1 MSISVQPSATTTP
14 PPAMGLMTEEEF
26 LERHG
31 AESNIELVDGVVVR
45 YPMPGF
51 RHGVAANNFAVD
63 LTVYVRTL
71 KLGRVCNNDTFV
83 RIQADPIRIRG
94 ADVAYLSYAQFP
106 ADAKFP
112 EGPMPATPELVAEAK
127 SPTDTWLSV
136 FRKVLEYL
144 DAGVQ
149 VVVVL
154 DPATETATT
163 YRANTLQETFRA
175 DTELT
180 IPDLFPG
187 FSVRVAS
194 LFQ

>member
-1 MSISVQPSATTTP
+1 MSIAVQATATTTP
-14 PPAMGLMTEEEF
+14 PPTMERMTEEEF

-31 AESNIELVDGVVVR
+31 AESNIDLVDGVAVR

-63 LTVYVRTL
+63 LTIYVRKF

-94 ADVAYLSYAQFP
+94 ADVAYLSYAKFP
-106 ADAKFP
+106 ADASLP
-112 EGPMPATPELVAEAK
+112 DGPMPATPEFVAEAK

-136 FRKVLEYL
+136 FTKVLEYL

-154 DPATETATT
+154 DPVTETATT
-163 YRANTLQETFRA
+163 YRADALQETFRA
-175 DTELT
+175 DSELV

-187 FSVRVAS
+187 FAVSVAS